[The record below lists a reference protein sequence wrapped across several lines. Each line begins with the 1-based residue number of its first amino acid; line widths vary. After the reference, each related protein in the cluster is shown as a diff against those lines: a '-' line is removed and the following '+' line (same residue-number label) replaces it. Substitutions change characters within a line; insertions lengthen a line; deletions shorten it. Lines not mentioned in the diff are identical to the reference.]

1 MRRFV
6 IFVIVLAILAGGGA
20 LTVMLS
26 QTQSG
31 DAIPGAV
38 IQTRNPEASPFMAAD
53 WQAHQ
58 FFLLTG
64 FIIFNLVGIG
74 ITIAIIIWFLSRQV
88 ASVSGSA
95 QGGSGAGSGAI
106 EKSSS

>member
-6 IFVIVLAILAGGGA
+6 IFVVVLAILAGGGA

-26 QTQSG
+26 QTQSP

-64 FIIFNLVGIG
+64 FIIFNLVGMG
-74 ITIAIIIWFLSRQV
+74 VTIALIIWFLSRQV
-88 ASVSGSA
+88 ASVSGA
-95 QGGSGAGSGAI
+95 GGGESSSGAI
-106 EKSSS
+106 EKSGS

>member
-6 IFVIVLAILAGGGA
+6 IFVVVLALLAGGGA
-20 LTVMLS
+20 LTVML
-26 QTQSG
+26 TQNQSP

-38 IQTRNPEASPFMAAD
+38 IQSRNPEASPFMAAD

-88 ASVSGSA
+88 ASVSGSGA
-95 QGGSGAGSGAI
+95 ASSGASGAI
-106 EKSSS
+106 EKSTS

>member
-6 IFVIVLAILAGGGA
+6 IFVVVLAILAGGGA
-20 LTVMLS
+20 LTAMLT
-26 QTQSG
+26 QTQSA

-64 FIIFNLVGIG
+64 FIIFNLVGMG
-74 ITIAIIIWFLSRQV
+74 VTIAIIIWFLSRQV
-88 ASVSGSA
+88 ASVSG
-95 QGGSGAGSGAI
+95 GGERSSGAGAGAI

>member
-1 MRRFV
+1 MFV
-6 IFVIVLAILAGGGA
+6 VVLAILAGGGA
-20 LTVMLS
+20 LTVMLT
-26 QTQSG
+26 QTESP

-38 IQTRNPEASPFMAAD
+38 VQTRDPEASPFMAEE

-74 ITIAIIIWFLSRQV
+74 VTIAIIIWFISRQV
-88 ASVSGSA
+88 ASVSG
-95 QGGSGAGSGAI
+95 AGSGKSGSTAI
-106 EKSSS
+106 EKSG